1 MERTGRREFL
11 QRALSAA
18 AVAAAPATLLAAEEP
33 KAPDGPKGGKRA
45 NILLINLD
53 DLKADAVGFLGN
65 KEVRTPNLDKLF
77 ARGTVFTRAYTMGA
91 MIGAV
96 CLPSRTMMLTGRSL
110 FRIAGAGNKA
120 PGARPIDRDCVLPT
134 PVKAAGYET
143 FHMGKSGN
151 ECKAAIDAFDHNI
164 VSNDRGGERALSSQK
179 HADRTIEFLRS
190 RKADRPFFIYLAP
203 PVPHDPR
210 VAPKE
215 FMDLYDPDKM
225 SLPPNYLPQHPFDN
239 GHMTVRDEGL
249 APWPRTEQTIRRH
262 LADYYACIT
271 CMDHHLGRIF
281 DCLQQ
286 LNQLDNTV
294 IIFTGDNGLSMG
306 DHGLLGK
313 QNLYEFGG
321 MHVPLCI
328 AGPGIPAGRSEAF
341 VYLMDLYPT
350 VCELAGATP
359 PEGVEGKSILPVVQ
373 GKAPAIRDVMYTA
386 YMDCQRSVRDG
397 RWKLIRYPLVDK
409 TQLYDLSA
417 DPREKNDLSQ
427 QPEYAGK
434 LAEMTALLERQQKQ
448 WGDKAP
454 LKVDNPRPAAWT
466 PPAAKGD
473 GGKGKKNEKKRKK

>member
-11 QRALSAA
+11 RQAVTAA
-18 AVAAAPATLLAAEEP
+18 AVSAAPALLQSAD
-33 KAPDGPKGGKRA
+33 KATTRRP

-53 DLKADAVGFLGN
+53 DHKADTLGFLGN
-65 KEVRTPNLDKLF
+65 KDVKTPNLDKLF
-77 ARGTVFTRAYTMGA
+77 ARGTVFNRAYTMGA

-110 FRIAGAGNKA
+110 FRLAGAGNKV
-120 PGARPIDRDCVLPT
+120 PGTRPIDRECVLPT

-151 ECKAAIDAFDHNI
+151 ECKVAIDSFDHNI
-164 VSNDRGGERALSSQK
+164 VSNGRGAERAQSSQE
-179 HADRTIEFLRS
+179 HADRTIAFLRG
-190 RKADRPFFIYLAP
+190 RKADHPFFIYLAP

-215 FMDLYDPDKM
+215 FMDLYDPDKI
-225 SLPPNYLPQHPFDN
+225 SLPANYLPQHPFDN
-239 GHMTVRDEGL
+239 GHMTVRDECL

-262 LADYYACIT
+262 LADYYGCIT
-271 CMDHHLGRIF
+271 CIDHHLGRIF
-281 DCLQQ
+281 DCLKELAQF
-286 LNQLDNTV
+286 DNTV
-294 IIFTGDNGLSMG
+294 ILFIGDNGLSMG

-328 AGPGIPAGRSEAF
+328 AGPGIPAGRSDAM

-350 VCELAGATP
+350 VCELAGAKL
-359 PEGVEGKSILPVVQ
+359 PEGVEAKSILPVVQ
-373 GKAPAIRDVMYTA
+373 GKTKALRDALYTA
-386 YMDCQRSVRDG
+386 YMDCQRSVRDD

-417 DPREKNDLSQ
+417 DPREKTNLADR
-427 QPEYAGK
+427 PEHAAK
-434 LAEMTALLERQQKQ
+434 LAEMTALLTRQQKL
-448 WGDKAP
+448 WGDPAP
-454 LKVDNPRPAAWT
+454 LKVDNPKPADWT
-466 PPAAKGD
+466 PPAK
-473 GGKGKKNEKKRKK
+473 GGKDKKSEKKRKK